1 MKGSHTLILCIGLLA
16 LMSCTKD
23 SKEAVSEN
31 ELISISLEKLD
42 SFPRPVYDHEFICR
56 AAVCDPNNSNKIYY
70 CRENQGLQ
78 NEILEY
84 DINAKSERLVYS
96 YPNKRVSSLNLN
108 AFGQLLILGYDAR
121 NGEIVCV
128 NIHNS
133 QVEFTLAN
141 ENLYPIL
148 GGVWLN
154 DTSFSFT
161 KFSAGPGISFMSN
174 RKGEI
179 ISSSASYDDMVILS
193 PAKNQSVYYCKSN
206 DSVQTYGKL
215 NLMTSD
221 YQTSFKFFYKHYP
234 IAFTLDKANT
244 GFWSIQPGTRHLYH
258 FDENTNLISQNSIFQ
273 SNIILNYLAPFPD
286 GNDFLI
292 SVSVYSKKDGKDI
305 VSEYIALSNLVN
317 NSIKIIK
324 EIKF

>member
-31 ELISISLEKLD
+31 ELISMSLEKLD
-42 SFPRPVYDHEFICR
+42 SFQRPIYDHEIICR

-70 CRENQGLQ
+70 CRENQGLK

-84 DINAKSERLVYS
+84 DVNTKSERLVYS

-108 AFGQLLILGYDAR
+108 SLGQLLILGYDAN

-133 QVEFTLAN
+133 QVEFTLTN
-141 ENLYPIL
+141 EKLYPIL

-154 DTSFSFT
+154 DTSFTFT
-161 KFSAGPGISFMSN
+161 KFSVGPGESLICN
-174 RKGEI
+174 GKGDI
-179 ISSSASYDDMVILS
+179 ISSSVSYDDLVILS
-193 PAKNQSVYYCKSN
+193 PAIDNSVYYCKSN
-206 DSVQTYGKL
+206 DSIQTYGKQDL
-215 NLMTSD
+215 KTLE

-234 IAFTLDKANT
+234 IAFAPDKANT
-244 GFWSIQPGTRHLYH
+244 GFWSIQPLTRLLYY
-258 FDENTNLISQNSIFQ
+258 FDENSNLITENSVFQ
-273 SNIILNYLAPFPD
+273 SNIILNYLAPYPD
-286 GNDFLI
+286 GDNFLI
-292 SVSVYSKKDGKDI
+292 SVSVYSQKDGQEI
-305 VSEYIALSNLVN
+305 ASEYIALSNLKDK
-317 NSIKIIK
+317 SIRIIK
-324 EIKF
+324 EIQF